1 MYPTKKQEM
10 AALSSGCFEARLLA
24 VLLQFTCHLSPP
36 YPHGWSA
43 LPLPQDL
50 SLSAD
55 VVRLQMYFQQVSTCT
70 CTISRSFYVKMYF
83 QQVSACTCTLSRSF
97 YVKMYFQQVVLLED
111 VLPAGQHVHMYS
123 QQVILRKDVLPGGQ
137 FVQMYYLQVV
147 LC

>member
-83 QQVSACTCTLSRSF
+83 QQV
-97 YVKMYFQQVVLLED
+97 VLLED
-111 VLPAGQHVHMYS
+111 VLPAGQYVHMYYQQVVLREDVLPAGQRVYMYS
-123 QQVILRKDVLPGGQ
+123 QQVILRKDVLPAGR
-137 FVQMYYLQVV
+137 FT
-147 LC
+147 